1 MLGDVLE
8 TSLHYRRVRE
18 FMRRAKQA
26 TPDHVTPPT
35 DDERI
40 RMAYLI
46 LEEAFE
52 LIKDGLGLATFAN
65 QRDLTQ
71 NSNLLAKEIKFLP
84 FKDPN
89 LVLTV
94 DGVCDLHVVATC
106 VLAGCGI
113 PDVAMQTAVDAN
125 NLLKF
130 TNGGYIN
137 EVGKFVKPPDH
148 KGPDIEAILNQIA
161 NQQKKRNPF
170 PVT

>member
-18 FMRRAKQA
+18 FMRKAKQA

-40 RMAYLI
+40 RMASLI
-46 LEEAFE
+46 IEEAFE
-52 LIKDGLGLATFAN
+52 LIKNGLGLAIYSNA
-65 QRDLTQ
+65 RDMS
-71 NSNLLAKEIKFLP
+71 SNTNLFSQEVKFMP

-89 LVLTV
+89 LVETV

-113 PDVAMQTAVDAN
+113 PDVAMQTAVDSN

-148 KGPDIEAILNQIA
+148 KGPDIEGLLNQIA
-161 NQQKKRNPF
+161 NTQMARNP
-170 PVT
+170 PVKG